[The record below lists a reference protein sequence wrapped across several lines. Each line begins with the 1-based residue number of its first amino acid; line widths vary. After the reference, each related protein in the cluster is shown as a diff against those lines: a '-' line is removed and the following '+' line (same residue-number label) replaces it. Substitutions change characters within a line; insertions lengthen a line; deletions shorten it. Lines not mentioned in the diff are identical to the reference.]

1 MNNGNYLEKLKQ
13 SHPVFNDLNLDKNQQ
28 ERLKSLL
35 SYSHGA
41 ISSLRNRL
49 SELSQDAI
57 HNEQFKKEKLNEVK
71 AELQSTLDREFSVF
85 KTKTALAQQSLHS
98 ATHSEK
104 PKDSVEA
111 LLQHMQQQEIRND
124 LRRLPPA
131 KRTEYL
137 LDSAEAGNPSVLR
150 AVQNQPVTS
159 DLVPSDIL
167 DRASKTYAQKIA
179 PQQSEAVTLAE
190 QDLQAAE
197 KVRNLVQVAMGYIE
211 QNL

>member
-85 KTKTALAQQSLHS
+85 KTKTALAQQELQA
-98 ATHSEK
+98 ATHQE

-111 LLQHMQQQEIRND
+111 LLQHMQQQEIRAG
-124 LRRLPPA
+124 LKELPPA
-131 KRTEYL
+131 KRTEL
-137 LDSAEAGNPSVLR
+137 LLNTAQNGDATVLR
-150 AVQNQPVTS
+150 AVESQPLTS
-159 DLVPSDIL
+159 DLVPGDVL
-167 DRASKTYAQKIA
+167 EKAGRTYARKIA
-179 PQQSEAVTLAE
+179 PQQTEAVSLAKA
-190 QDLQAAE
+190 DLEAAE
-197 KVRNLVQVAMGYIE
+197 KVRNLVQVALGYIE

>member
-85 KTKTALAQQSLHS
+85 KTKTALAQQELQA
-98 ATHSEK
+98 ATHQE
-104 PKDSVEA
+104 PKDSNEK
-111 LLQHMQQQEIRND
+111 LLQ
-124 LRRLPPA
+124 L
-131 KRTEYL
+131 
-137 LDSAEAGNPSVLR
+137 
-150 AVQNQPVTS
+150 
-159 DLVPSDIL
+159 
-167 DRASKTYAQKIA
+167 
-179 PQQSEAVTLAE
+179 
-190 QDLQAAE
+190 
-197 KVRNLVQVAMGYIE
+197 
-211 QNL
+211 